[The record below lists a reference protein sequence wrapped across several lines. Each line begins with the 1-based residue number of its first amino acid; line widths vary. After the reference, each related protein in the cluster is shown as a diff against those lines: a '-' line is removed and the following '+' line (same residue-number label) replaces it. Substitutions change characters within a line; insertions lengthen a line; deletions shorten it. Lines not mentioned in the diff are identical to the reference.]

1 MKKLVIITAVFVIL
15 LTAAGVM
22 LFEQMKG
29 NGSLLSQKNTP
40 TRATSQLANPAS
52 VNCEKLG
59 GTLEIKENGSGGQ
72 YGLCMFE
79 DNMACEEWALYRGE
93 CPVGGIK
100 TTGYDNIQQMY
111 CAWSGGKTLAVK
123 NATCTLHSG
132 EVCPVDAFYNGTCP
146 KNTITD
152 PNQGS

>member
-1 MKKLVIITAVFVIL
+1 MKKLYAIAAIFVLFIAVAIF
-15 LTAAGVM
+15 M
-22 LFEQMKG
+22 LFDQSKKSQMAD
-29 NGSLLSQKNTP
+29 NSNQNSDSN
-40 TRATSQLANPAS
+40 SELANPAS

-59 GTLEIKENGSGGQ
+59 GNLEIKENGSGGQ

-111 CAWSGGKTLAVK
+111 CAWSGGKTLAVE
-123 NATCTLHSG
+123 NATCTLPG
-132 EVCPVDAFYNGTCP
+132 GQVCPVDEYYNGTCP
-146 KNTITD
+146 ENIIKD